1 VVFNRANVA
10 LARNQRLVESWLPPR
25 APEPVA
31 NIGSSAEQVKD
42 EEEMFTP
49 VPELLGVGAI
59 AQSNVQSKAAEMS
72 AMDKLKRQLLG
83 KGARV
88 SKDEPAKKK
97 PLQRVSSSAGG
108 ALDDDDSQ
116 EEEGRVGAISSK
128 SAPRAKSRNTGVISR
143 SDEVSSIRDQLNYE
157 QNNRPVSAT
166 KGSKRH
172 SSFLD
177 EVLSNKTSAKKKR
190 KKQN

>member
-1 VVFNRANVA
+1 M
-10 LARNQRLVESWLPPR
+10 LPVSCIW
-25 APEPVA
+25 VA
-31 NIGSSAEQVKD
+31 NWERR
-42 EEEMFTP
+42 
-49 VPELLGVGAI
+49 LGVGAI

-116 EEEGRVGAISSK
+116 EEEGRVGTISSK
-128 SAPRAKSRNTGVISR
+128 SAPRAKSRNAGVISR
-143 SDEVSSIRDQLNYE
+143 SDEASSIGDQLNYE
-157 QNNRPVSAT
+157 QNNRPVSTT
-166 KGSKRH
+166 KGPKRH